1 MSADAAPP
9 GADPPR
15 MAPDA
20 AASADASGPDPR
32 AVARITTGLF
42 LAHAFGSAAAI
53 ATGTVSAIVGAEL
66 AGRAAL
72 AGAPAA
78 AFQFGGAGT
87 AILVG
92 WMLGRLGRRRGMT
105 VAALLGTAGMAGA
118 ALAVAGGAFAWLLPA
133 LVLAGTGNAA
143 VRLARFTA
151 AEIVPHAR
159 RGRAVAIVVTG
170 GTVGSVVGPAIVAP
184 SGAWS
189 AALGWGTLTGP
200 FVAATVFLILAA
212 ASFHLLLRP
221 EPSRLAVRREA
232 PHPTGDDAST
242 SEGAEPLP
250 ARPLGTLL
258 RDPGVATAIATLVLA
273 QGVMVMLMAITSLH
287 MDRHD
292 HALSLISLVISGH
305 TLGMFAFSIVSGIF
319 VDRFGRLPVLVA
331 GGAVLL
337 LSTVLAPLS
346 PGFVP
351 IFVALFLLGY
361 GWNLAYVAGSALL
374 ADHLSAREATST
386 QGLNDFAMGT
396 VSATASLLGGV
407 VFAAYGFGVMSA
419 AGAVGSVLLLAVAG
433 AYAARRRTSPT
444 P

>member
-1 MSADAAPP
+1 MPADAAPP

-15 MAPDA
+15 TVPDA
-20 AASADASGPDPR
+20 AASPASSAPDPR

-189 AALGWGTLTGP
+189 AAVGWGSLTGP

-232 PHPTGDDAST
+232 PANAPDGDADPA
-242 SEGAEPLP
+242 LP

-305 TLGMFAFSIVSGIF
+305 TLGMFAFSILSGIL

-433 AYAARRRTSPT
+433 TYVARRRRT
-444 P
+444 PPAP

>member
-1 MSADAAPP
+1 
-9 GADPPR
+9 
-15 MAPDA
+15 
-20 AASADASGPDPR
+20 
-32 AVARITTGLF
+32 
-42 LAHAFGSAAAI
+42 
-53 ATGTVSAIVGAEL
+53 AIVGAEL

-87 AILVG
+87 ALLVG

-105 VAALLGTAGMAGA
+105 VAALLGTLGMAAA
-118 ALAVAGGAFAWLLPA
+118 ALAVAAGAFAWLLPA

-151 AEIVPHAR
+151 AEIVPFAR

-170 GTVGSVVGPAIVAP
+170 GTVGSVVGPAVVAP

-189 AALGWGTLTGP
+189 AAVGLGTLTGP
-200 FVAATVFLILAA
+200 FVAATIFLILAA

-232 PHPTGDDAST
+232 PAVGTADGGADAPPDRD
-242 SEGAEPLP
+242 ALP
-250 ARPLGTLL
+250 ARPLARLL

-305 TLGMFAFSIVSGIF
+305 TLGMFAFSILSGIF
-319 VDRFGRLPVLVA
+319 VDRFGRLPVLLA

-419 AGAVGSVLLLAVAG
+419 AGAVGSVLLLAG
-433 AYAARRRTSPT
+433 ALAYGARLRRARRAAPAS
-444 P
+444 